1 MKDASR
7 TESLYPI
14 FNLYWSVTKFFFIGK
29 MLCGKWD
36 DVLDV
41 VQSSAGKFPV
51 LFGFLFTFSFSTS
64 LNDYMLSKLR
74 KHGDIK

>member
-1 MKDASR
+1 
-7 TESLYPI
+7 LVCHQV
-14 FNLYWSVTKFFFIGK
+14 LFIGK

-64 LNDYMLSKLR
+64 LNDYMLSNLR

>member
-36 DVLDV
+36 GVLDV

-51 LFGFLFTFSFSTS
+51 LFGFLFTISFPTS

>member
-1 MKDASR
+1 
-7 TESLYPI
+7 
-14 FNLYWSVTKFFFIGK
+14 

-41 VQSSAGKFPV
+41 IQSSAGKFPV
-51 LFGFLFTFSFSTS
+51 LFGFLFTYSYSFSTS
-64 LNDYMLSKLR
+64 FNDYMLSELR